1 MARDIYAYRDVAVE
15 SVLDPRSG
23 KLRVRPMAGQAFAPT
38 LAVQCGRQLVD
49 TALYPPG
56 TRFLVSAKLT
66 DRLGGEPFLY
76 VYHGDPVV
84 VLSPAEAKKFL
95 AEFRRGRI

>member
-15 SVLDPRSG
+15 SFTDPRSG
-23 KLRVRPMAGQAFAPT
+23 ALRIRPIAGQAFAPS
-38 LAVQCGRQLVD
+38 LAVQCSRSLTDPAQH
-49 TALYPPG
+49 PPG

-66 DRLGGEPFLY
+66 DRMGGTPFLY

-84 VLSPAEAKKFL
+84 VLTPAQAKKFL

>member
-15 SVLDPRSG
+15 SVPDPRSG
-23 KLRVRPMAGQAFAPT
+23 ALRIRPMAGQAFAPT
-38 LAVQCGRQLVD
+38 LAVHCARGLTD
-49 TALYPPG
+49 TSVYPAG

-76 VYHGDPVV
+76 VYHGDAVQ
-84 VLSPAEAKKFL
+84 VLTAAQAKAFL

>member
-15 SVLDPRSG
+15 SAIDPRSG
-23 KLRVRPMAGQAFAPT
+23 KLRIRPMAGQAFAPT
-38 LAVQCGRQLVD
+38 LAVQCGRHLADPSV
-49 TALYPPG
+49 YPEG

-84 VLSPAEAKKFL
+84 VLTAADAKKFL